1 MIPALDARLSGFYH
15 SSMNTSRR
23 HILQAGLLGGLGS
36 LLPSISSAQ
45 SSDSAQRKRVRG
57 IVFMVSDGMS
67 HGVLPLA
74 EALSQQTRKRGTR
87 WWELLASESAV
98 QGLMDTASANS
109 LVTDSSAAS
118 SAWGGGQRIPNGQ
131 VNVTDKGKLV
141 EPIGATLRA
150 KNCRFGLVTTATVTH
165 ATPAGFAANATDR
178 GDEKGIAV
186 QYLDRVDVIL
196 GGGRQFF
203 DPKRRSDQRDLA
215 GEFAKAGYEVIHH
228 RDELLS
234 SKSPRL
240 LGTFSSSHLPFT
252 VDRNHDSE
260 LAKRIPTLAEMATAA
275 LQRFL
280 EDDAPFLLQV
290 EGARVDHAAHS
301 NDVAG
306 LLWDQ
311 IAFDDAIAAVLT
323 AIAGRDDI
331 LVILTSDHGNS
342 NPGLNGM
349 GSSYRRTNEHFARIA
364 AMSVSHE
371 RLLGEWNSKKGGI
384 RELIELVEKR
394 LGFKP
399 SESEAATLLDTISGK
414 QVTELNHL
422 LANPQGIL
430 GQIAGNHTGIG
441 WTGTTHTA
449 DMTLITAIGPQAER
463 FHGRI
468 RNDSVHDRLLSSLL
482 G

>member
-1 MIPALDARLSGFYH
+1 MVVALDASPSGFYH
-15 SSMNTSRR
+15 EFMKTSRR
-23 HILQAGLLGGLGS
+23 HVLQAGLLGGLGS
-36 LLPSISSAQ
+36 LLPSVSSAQ
-45 SSDSAQRKRVRG
+45 SSASTPRKGVRG

-67 HGVLPLA
+67 HGVIPLA
-74 EALSQQTRKRGTR
+74 EALSQQTRNRGTR

-141 EPIGATLRA
+141 EPIGATLRS
-150 KNCRFGLVTTATVTH
+150 KNYRFGLVTTATVTH
-165 ATPAGFAANATDR
+165 ATPAGFTANATDR
-178 GDEKGIAV
+178 GDEQGIAV
-186 QYLDRVDVIL
+186 QYLDRADVIL

-203 DPKRRSDQRDLA
+203 DPNRRSDKRDLA
-215 GEFAKAGYEVIHH
+215 GDFAKAGYEVINH

-252 VDRNHDSE
+252 VDRNHDGE

-280 EDDAPFLLQV
+280 EGDAPFLLQV

-311 IAFDDAIAAVLT
+311 IAFDDALAAVLT

-364 AMSVSHE
+364 AMSASHE
-371 RLLGEWNSKKGGI
+371 RLLGEWNSKKGGT
-384 RELIELVEKR
+384 RELIALVEKR

-414 QVTELNHL
+414 EVTELNHL

-468 RNDSVHDRLLSSLL
+468 RNDSVHDRLLSILM